1 MTLPREEVVQG
12 VKDEMARFEGLVRSM
27 DDDQWHL
34 PTRCEGWTVADVAA
48 HYIGTL
54 ADISAG
60 RFDGLGTPEVTA
72 REVEE
77 RRGRSQNELG
87 DELQQAAKV
96 GMDIMSSID
105 DEGWAG
111 PAPGDL
117 GITMGEGVEAMWYDA
132 YVHAEDIR
140 AAVGAPPQPGPGLRA
155 SVSHVGDL
163 LSQRGWGPAT
173 LALDGLEEFPVSGG
187 GRRVTGDPLQFVEV
201 ATGRRDPGEFGLDE
215 TVNVYRG

>member
-12 VKDEMARFEGLVRSM
+12 VKDEIARFEGLVRSM

-34 PTRCEGWTVADVAA
+34 PTRCAGLTVADVAA

-117 GITMGEGVEAMWYDA
+117 GISMGEGVEAMWYDA
-132 YVHAEDIR
+132 YVHAEDVR
-140 AAVGAPPQPGPGLRA
+140 RRRCAAAARPGPSGIRVA
-155 SVSHVGDL
+155 C
-163 LSQRGWGPAT
+163 QRPALTAGWGPAT

-201 ATGRRDPGEFGLDE
+201 AAGHRDPGEFGLDE